1 MISNKRS
8 LLLKSHFLFI
18 TPCAI
23 RPLEGL
29 LKSSKSASFIAD
41 FGNDTGREK
50 MKALYRGNFSLS
62 YYGIYPMLLW
72 DISHNRLTV
81 IMDNRIE
88 VQYPKDMVVNIY
100 PKPTK
105 YLKDSHTRLFSDE
118 ALGLAVDRDLSGT
131 DFRILLAIIG
141 NLGYENILNISQKE
155 LQQQLSISQA
165 DISKSIKKLISKG
178 YLQVVDKIG
187 RRNIYM
193 VNPNVVFKSRAKN
206 LKELK
211 HAWDKETIPN
221 TQKSPI
227 DTDMDLEPNLQD
239 KLDDKVA
246 QLSKQ
251 FGVPQSKV
259 KQIILSLAKQTL
271 ENSTQDETELPY

>member
-1 MISNKRS
+1 M
-8 LLLKSHFLFI
+8 LLIVAFFFHY
-18 TPCAI
+18 
-23 RPLEGL
+23 PLRAPPPWGAAEIE
-29 LKSSKSASFIAD
+29 KSASFIAD
-41 FGNDTGREK
+41 FGNDTRREK
-50 MKALYRGNFSLS
+50 MKPLYRADFSPN
-62 YYGIYPMLLW
+62 YYGLYPMLLLSM
-72 DISHNRLTV
+72 SHNRLTV

-105 YLKDSHTRLFSDE
+105 YLKDAHTRLFSDE
-118 ALGLAVDRDLSGT
+118 ALGLAVDRDFSGT
-131 DFRILLAIIG
+131 DFRVLLAIIG
-141 NLGYENILNISQKE
+141 NLGYENILNISQQE

-221 TQKSPI
+221 TQKHPI
-227 DTDMDLEPNLQD
+227 DIDLDLETDLED
-239 KLDDKVA
+239 KLDYKVS
-246 QLSKQ
+246 QLSQQ

-259 KQIILSLAKQTL
+259 RQIILSLVDRAL
-271 ENSTQDETELPY
+271 ENEEQEESELPY